1 MKAHGCDSDSPGPVY
16 NTPPPDAGIHTE
28 ATLLIWLLVFGV
40 GAVLVRA
47 GLALRTAAAVRPAD
61 VGDALLRAGAE
72 TAAAILAFWAVGA
85 PLLFGRQLN
94 GFLAFDP
101 TLIGSQAAESAGT
114 EFFHAVLATLG
125 GAVVGGAIAGRARFH
140 VSVVTSAVLG
150 GVVFPVVGHV
160 VWSGYLRR
168 INVVDFG
175 GATAIHLTAAVFAAV
190 AVAMVGSR
198 PGRYGAGEAVGEPP
212 ALDRTPLVGVSAALL
227 VVGWLPYLM
236 GSLVSHPTEINLMP
250 TPADAARALAW
261 TAMNTVLAGTGGTVG
276 GLVYGRLRRGRA
288 ELPSTCLGLLGAM
301 VAITAGCVAV
311 GNLGA
316 LMIGLIAGG
325 LVPAAAGGMDR
336 RARLDDPVGAVAVH
350 GVGAVWGMLAA
361 AAFAANQ
368 STIAHFQLLAVQSL
382 ALAVTLTVSAVAAG
396 VTFGVLRL
404 VGPLRAVDR

>member
-1 MKAHGCDSDSPGPVY
+1 VY
-16 NTPPPDAGIHTE
+16 NTPPLDAGIHTE

-61 VGDALLRAGAE
+61 VGDALLRSGAE
-72 TAAAILAFWAVGA
+72 AAAAVLAFWAIGA
-85 PLLFGRQLN
+85 PLLFGRQAN

-101 TLIGSQAAESAGT
+101 TLIGSQAAESAAT
-114 EFFHAVLATLG
+114 EFFHAVVATVG

-140 VSVVTSAVLG
+140 VSVVASAVLG
-150 GVVFPVVGHV
+150 GVVFPVVGHLL
-160 VWSGYLRR
+160 WFGYLRR

-175 GATAIHLTAAVFAAV
+175 GATAIHLTAGVFAAV

-198 PGRYGAGEAVGEPP
+198 PGRYGSGNAGAEPP
-212 ALDRTPLVGVSAALL
+212 ALDRLPVAAVSVALL
-227 VVGWLPYLM
+227 AVGWLPYVL
-236 GSLVSHPTEINLMP
+236 GSLIAHPTEMDLMA

-261 TAMNTVLAGTGGTVG
+261 TAMNTALAAAGGLAG
-276 GLVYGRLRRGRA
+276 GLAYGRLRHGRA
-288 ELPSTCLGLLGAM
+288 ELPSTSLGLLGGL

-316 LMIGLIAGG
+316 LMIGLVAGG
-325 LVPAAAGGMDR
+325 LVPAAAGVMDR

-350 GVGAVWGMLAA
+350 GVGAIWGMLAA
-361 AAFAANQ
+361 AAFAADQ

-396 VTFGVLRL
+396 VTFGLLRG
-404 VGPLRAVDR
+404 VGPLRAADR